1 MTIAEIKKEV
11 TELDDQEQRGILAH
25 LVHIRQMKDPDY
37 LDQITNLMDDKDRK
51 NWVSLDDFNKEME

>member
-11 TELDDQEQRGILAH
+11 TELGDQEQREVLAH
-25 LVHIRQMKDPDY
+25 LVHIRQMKDPEY
-37 LDQITNLMDDKDRK
+37 LDRITNLLDDKGSK